1 MREAMKNLPLRAELL
16 DPRGNTAAAWDLFL
30 PESGFGELEYPV
42 AATAPTGLYSLEL
55 RLRDGSGKG
64 ELLRALFF
72 RVEEF
77 QPDTLRLNVAVSPR
91 PARGRLAAPQDLK
104 EGLAAGLELE
114 NLFGAPASGAR
125 VEGRLDVS
133 PAVFSLP
140 GYSGWHFH
148 DAAPLARASSRELG
162 EEETGADG
170 AARFVPARRRVVG
183 SLLPSGCHGARLRAG
198 RGPERNGPAQASWCP
213 LWSMFWAGSPRLSW
227 TGWPQGR
234 QGGTVAAGRGFL
246 PCAPCAGRGDAG
258 NPGSDLDEESHPG

>member
-77 QPDTLRLNVAVSPR
+77 QPDTLRLNVAVSPVPPGGGWLR
-91 PARGRLAAPQDLK
+91 PQDLK

-114 NLFGAPASGAR
+114 NLFGAPRPERGWKGGWTFLRPCSP
-125 VEGRLDVS
+125 S
-133 PAVFSLP
+133 PAIPAGIFTMPRRWPALPHGSLERRKRERT
-140 GYSGWHFH
+140 
-148 DAAPLARASSRELG
+148 ARRASSCPPTRG
-162 EEETGADG
+162 RKPPAVWMSRR
-170 AARFVPARRRVVG
+170 AA
-183 SLLPSGCHGARLRAG
+183 SSRAG
-198 RGPERNGPAQASWCP
+198 
-213 LWSMFWAGSPRLSW
+213 AG
-227 TGWPQGR
+227 
-234 QGGTVAAGRGFL
+234 A
-246 PCAPCAGRGDAG
+246 
-258 NPGSDLDEESHPG
+258 

>member
-114 NLFGAPASGAR
+114 NLFGRAR
-125 VEGRLDVS
+125 VRSAGGRAAGRFSGRVLPPRLFRLAFS
-133 PAVFSLP
+133 RCRAAGPALPHGSLE
-140 GYSGWHFH
+140 
-148 DAAPLARASSRELG
+148 RRKRER
-162 EEETGADG
+162 TG
-170 AARFVPARRRVVG
+170 AARFVLPADAWSEASCRLDVTARGFEPGGGRSVTARRKRHGV
-183 SLLPSGCHGARLRAG
+183 PSGVCSGLEV
-198 RGPERNGPAQASWCP
+198 P
-213 LWSMFWAGSPRLSW
+213 
-227 TGWPQGR
+227 
-234 QGGTVAAGRGFL
+234 V
-246 PCAPCAGRGDAG
+246 
-258 NPGSDLDEESHPG
+258 